1 MKIDWPRL
9 SRDYPI
15 LDGLP
20 ATLRERAVER
30 GVTAGERLALQGEI
44 PTGMYF
50 VLAGE
55 VRLLRRSSS
64 GRETVMQ
71 RVQEGFVAEASLDAP
86 CYHCDL
92 IAGVSG
98 KVLVFPRCDFEA
110 ALTESR
116 GFNRAWIEHLSRE
129 LRRARSRNER
139 LACPTAAERVRHAV
153 VTEGDGRSLRLG
165 QTRKEWAA
173 ELGLTHEAL
182 YRALRRLR
190 EVGTI
195 REDGEWIEWLA
206 D

>member
-1 MKIDWPRL
+1 MIDWPRL
-9 SRDYPI
+9 NRDYSI
-15 LDGLP
+15 LDSLP
-20 ATLRERAVER
+20 ETLRERAVER
-30 GVTAGERLALQGEI
+30 SATAGEPLGRQGEP
-44 PTGMYF
+44 PTAMFF

-92 IAGVSG
+92 VAGASG
-98 KVLVFPRCDFEA
+98 KVLVFPRRDFES
-110 ALTESR
+110 ALVESR
-116 GFNRAWIEHLSRE
+116 EFNRAWIAHLSRE
-129 LRRARSRNER
+129 LRKARSRNER
-139 LACPTAAERVRHAV
+139 LACPTAAERIRHAV
-153 VTEGDGRSLRLG
+153 VTEGDGCRLRLG

-190 EVGTI
+190 EQGAI
-195 REDGEWIEWLA
+195 RERVAIGSSG
-206 D
+206 

>member
-1 MKIDWPRL
+1 MIDWPRL
-9 SRDYPI
+9 NRDYPI

-30 GVTAGERLALQGEI
+30 SVAAGERLARQSET
-44 PTGMYF
+44 PTKMFF
-50 VLAGE
+50 VLVGE

-92 IAGVSG
+92 IVGASG
-98 KVLVFPRCDFEA
+98 EVLVFPRCDFEA

-116 GFNRAWIEHLSRE
+116 EFNRAWIVHLSQE

-139 LACPTAAERVRHAV
+139 LACPTAAERIRHAIV
-153 VTEGDGRSLRLG
+153 AEGEGRSLRLG

-173 ELGLTHEAL
+173 ELGLSHEAL

-190 EVGTI
+190 EAGTI
-195 REDGEWIEWLA
+195 REDGERIEWLA